1 MKLLDF
7 ISLEF
12 DHSDIQDESDL
23 GRLISGDE
31 GTQREVPTIE
41 VPVTIEAGEISRIYP
56 SVYNVEWT
64 DVFLK
69 DGDILTAQ
77 MARDLFKI
85 KWLEARGEIMAKK
98 AFKDFSY
105 LDEGLKIRVHQ
116 N

>member
-12 DHSDIQDESDL
+12 DNSDL
-23 GRLISGDE
+23 TTQDDIERLINGNSPSDK
-31 GTQREVPTIE
+31 TVPSLEI
-41 VPVTIEAGEISRIYP
+41 PVTLDPNEISRIFP
-56 SVYNVEWT
+56 SQFDDNWT

-77 MARDLFKI
+77 MPLPLFKI
-85 KWLEARGEIMAKK
+85 KWLEAREEILEKQ
-98 AFKDFSY
+98 AFKDLSY
-105 LDEGLKIRVHQ
+105 LDEELKIRVYQ